1 MTLAA
6 AARGPSAAA
15 TAQRKSGRVQRMTD
29 QRPAEPGE
37 AVAAPAASA
46 EPEQRHKLGPFVVP
60 AFALLFCGVFLFE
73 SRSLTFQQAGYPRVI
88 IGMFV
93 ILIGLMVFREIRKR
107 RVAGPA
113 AEAAT
118 AISAPGPE
126 TTAEDLGMRPG
137 TKSWIPT
144 IVISV
149 TLVALVYAMPKVGSV
164 LAIGIYSLIVPPL
177 LGYRRHLLTIGA
189 CLVTV
194 AIAQFVF
201 IKEFGVPLP

>member
-1 MTLAA
+1 
-6 AARGPSAAA
+6 
-15 TAQRKSGRVQRMTD
+15 MTD
-29 QRPAEPGE
+29 QTR
-37 AVAAPAASA
+37 AASA
-46 EPEQRHKLGPFVVP
+46 ESADSEQSHKLGPFVVP
-60 AFALLFCGVFLFE
+60 AFGLLFCGVFLFE

-93 ILIGLMVFREIRKR
+93 ILIALVVVREIRR
-107 RVAGPA
+107 LRAAGSA
-113 AEAAT
+113 ADAGT
-118 AISAPGPE
+118 AVSAQRPE
-126 TTAEDLGMRPG
+126 TAAEDLGMQPG

-144 IVISV
+144 IVISA

>member
-1 MTLAA
+1 
-6 AARGPSAAA
+6 
-15 TAQRKSGRVQRMTD
+15 
-29 QRPAEPGE
+29 
-37 AVAAPAASA
+37 
-46 EPEQRHKLGPFVVP
+46 VP

-73 SRSLTFQQAGYPRVI
+73 SRSLTFLQAGYPRVI

-93 ILIGLMVFREIRKR
+93 ILIGLMVVREIRR
-107 RVAGPA
+107 LRVAGSPAGSGTAVSAPEPGAA
-113 AEAAT
+113 AEDPT
-118 AISAPGPE
+118 
-126 TTAEDLGMRPG
+126 MRPG

-149 TLVALVYAMPKVGSV
+149 TLAALVYAMPKVGSV

-201 IKEFGVPLP
+201 VKEFGVPLP